1 MPLCDSCNKELAEND
16 GYLLTTAQITSSA
29 ISWKIFLQKTMA
41 QMPDLLDDSN
51 LLSRMVFARGS
62 SDSPWQ
68 ICEECSTMYNF
79 DRDFARSEL
88 LRFRQTGE
96 PSGGFAVC
104 QLSYQGHDL
113 VADPLDKAAWDEL
126 LQSVNTAIDE
136 IRKDS
141 MQKPDMDEHEP
152 PA

>member
-16 GYLLTTAQITSSA
+16 GYLLTTAQITSSVA
-29 ISWKIFLQKTMA
+29 SWKKFLQKTAA
-41 QMPDLLDDSN
+41 QMPELLNDSN

-88 LRFRQTGE
+88 LRFRMTGE

-104 QLSYQGHDL
+104 QLSYQGRDL
-113 VADPLDKAAWDEL
+113 VADPLNKTAFDEL
-126 LQSVNTAIDE
+126 LQSVNTAMEE
-136 IRKDS
+136 IRLAS
-141 MQKPDMDEHEP
+141 LQMPDADEFEP
-152 PA
+152 SA